1 MNYQEMYKAIADNHS
16 AHWGGDFAEMVESD
30 KKIAQLEIDYPELF
44 AEALEAHNEKLR
56 SF

>member
-44 AEALEAHNEKLR
+44 AEALEAHNARLR
-56 SF
+56 SL